1 MSGATEAE
9 RPRRGALLVG
19 AGILASR
26 IAGLGRQAV
35 VGAAFGVGPH
45 ADVFATALRA
55 PNLLQ
60 NLLGEQA
67 LSASFIPVYSRLL
80 AAGRHEAARRFAG
93 AVFGLLVALVAAL
106 SLAGVLAARPLVA
119 LFAAGYLQDAARVAA
134 GELDVDRFE
143 LAVRAVRWIF
153 PMTGLLV
160 LSAWALGVLNSHGRF
175 FLSYVAPVVWNA
187 AIVAA
192 LLWGLWGSWG
202 VRGLAGLD
210 GGAAGPGLDRLVIL
224 ACGGALAGGLLQFL
238 VQLGPVLRE
247 LRGLPVSW
255 RLETEGVREA
265 LRAFGPAVAGRGA
278 VQLSSYLDLF
288 LASLLAAGAV
298 SALGYA
304 QLLYLLP
311 VSLFGQ
317 SVAAAALPELSRASA
332 GAEEL
337 ARRSRTAL
345 GRVGL
350 LVVPTSVL
358 YLAAGLPLVGALYG
372 MLPGRFGEAEARL
385 VAAVLGA
392 YALGLP
398 AATAARLLQSAFF
411 ALGDTR
417 TPARVATAR
426 VVVGGALAVPLML
439 ALDRSTL
446 AALPGGGPPSGALDP
461 LRLGAVGLAL
471 AASVAAWLEWAWLA
485 RALSRRLPGASW
497 AAGDA
502 ARVLAASLAGG
513 AAALLAQLPAGA
525 GGWSAAI
532 RLAAALGAFAFGFG
546 AVGLALGLPY
556 LREIPWIGR
565 LGRGGRR

>member
-1 MSGATEAE
+1 VGAATESV

-35 VGAAFGVGPH
+35 VGAVFGVGAH

-80 AAGRHEAARRFAG
+80 AEGRREAARRFAG
-93 AVFGLLVALVAAL
+93 AVFALLVALVAAL
-106 SLAGVLAARPLVA
+106 SLLGVLAARPLVA

-134 GELDVDRFE
+134 GELSVDRFE

-175 FLSYVAPVVWNA
+175 FLSYVAPVAWNA

-192 LLWGLWGSWG
+192 LLWASGGS
-202 VRGLAGLD
+202 RGFER
-210 GGAAGPGLDRLVIL
+210 GANGPGLDRLVIV
-224 ACGGALAGGLLQFL
+224 ACVGALAGGLLQFL

-247 LRGLPVSW
+247 LRGLTLSW
-255 RLETEGVREA
+255 RLETEGVRDA

-317 SVAAAALPELSRASA
+317 SLAAAALPELSRASA
-332 GAEEL
+332 SAGRDEVAS
-337 ARRSRTAL
+337 RSRSAL
-345 GRVGL
+345 VRGGR
-350 LVVPTSVL
+350 LVVPTAVF
-358 YLAAGLPLVGALYG
+358 YLVAGAPLVGALYG
-372 MLPGRFGEAEARL
+372 LLPGRFGAAEARL
-385 VAAVLGA
+385 VAVVLGA

-398 AATAARLLQSAFF
+398 AATGARLLQSAFF

-417 TPARVATAR
+417 TPARVAAAR
-426 VVVGGALAVPLML
+426 VAVGGALAVPLML
-439 ALDRSTL
+439 ALDRSSL
-446 AALPGGGPPSGALDP
+446 AALPGGGGGADEA

-471 AASVAAWLEWAWLA
+471 AASAAAWLEWGWLA
-485 RALSRRLPGASW
+485 GSLARRLPGAGW
-497 AAGDA
+497 AFGDA
-502 ARVLAASLAGG
+502 ARVLGASLAGG
-513 AAALLAQLPAGA
+513 AVAVLAQMPAA
-525 GGWSAAI
+525 AAGWSAPA
-532 RLAAALGAFAFGFG
+532 RLAAALGGFVAGFA
-546 AVGLALGLPY
+546 AVGLALGLPSP
-556 LREIPWIGR
+556 LEVPWIGR

>member
-1 MSGATEAE
+1 MAGEAGGAPRSG
-9 RPRRGALLVG
+9 GALAVG

-26 IAGLGRQAV
+26 IAGLARQAV

-80 AAGRHEAARRFAG
+80 AAGRHDAARRFAG
-93 AVFGLLVALVAAL
+93 AAFGLLVALVGAL
-106 SLAGVLAARPLVA
+106 SLAGVLGARPLVA
-119 LFAAGYLQDAARVAA
+119 LFAAGFLRDAGRVAA
-134 GELDVDRFE
+134 GELTVDRFE
-143 LAVRAVRWIF
+143 LAVAAVRWIF

-192 LLWGLWGSWG
+192 LGWGLWS
-202 VRGLAGLD
+202 
-210 GGAAGPGLDRLVIL
+210 GAAAGGGSLDRLVIL
-224 ACGGALAGGLLQFL
+224 ACVGALVGGLLQFL

-247 LRGLPVSW
+247 LRGLPISLSTEV
-255 RLETEGVREA
+255 EGVREA

-278 VQLSSYLDLF
+278 VQLSSYLDLV

-298 SALGYA
+298 AALGYA

-317 SVAAAALPELSRASA
+317 SLAAAALPELARAS
-332 GAEEL
+332 GREPVESL
-337 ARRSRTAL
+337 ARRARTAL
-345 GRVGL
+345 ARAGRLNLPTAVAYLTCGTAIVG
-350 LVVPTSVL
+350 V
-358 YLAAGLPLVGALYG
+358 LYG
-372 MLPGRFGEAEARL
+372 MLPGRFGAAETGL
-385 VAAVLGA
+385 VALVLAG

-398 AATAARLLQSAFF
+398 AATSARILQSSFF

-417 TPARVATAR
+417 TPARVAAVR
-426 VVVGGALAVPLML
+426 VVAGAAVAIPAML
-439 ALDRSTL
+439 ALDRWRL
-446 AALPGGGPPSGALDP
+446 ADLPGLGGAGSE

-471 AASVAAWLEWAWLA
+471 AASAAAWLEWSWLS
-485 RALSRRLPGASW
+485 RALRRRLPGASW
-497 AAGDA
+497 PRGEA
-502 ARVLAASLAGG
+502 ARVLVASLAGG
-513 AAALLAQLPAGA
+513 AAAWAAQRLLAGRGWPAP
-525 GGWSAAI
+525 AAAAAT
-532 RLAAALGAFAFGFG
+532 LAAFAAALLVA
-546 AVGLALGLPY
+546 GLALGLRFVRRAP
-556 LREIPWIGR
+556 PSGR
-565 LGRGGRR
+565 TEGA